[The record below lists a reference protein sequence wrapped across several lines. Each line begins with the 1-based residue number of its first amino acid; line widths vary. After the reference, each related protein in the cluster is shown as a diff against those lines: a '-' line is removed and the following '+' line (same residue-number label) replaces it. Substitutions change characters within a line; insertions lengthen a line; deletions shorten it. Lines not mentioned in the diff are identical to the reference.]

1 MRLFD
6 QHIHCRCSL
15 DSDTP
20 MAAMAAA
27 ARDRGME
34 MVCFTDHVET
44 DDAHTGQIS
53 PNWEG
58 HWPAVLAEYAGLMR
72 DPPPGIEVR
81 LGMELGTPNHY
92 PALAAL
98 AAETPE
104 LDLVLG
110 SLHNLRQTEDFY
122 YLRYESEEH
131 CRRLNELYLA
141 ELLEIAG
148 MDCFDVMAHVGYTCR
163 YMGRMGF
170 SERITVH
177 SSRDELTELFRRLI
191 SRGKGIEVNTSGIR
205 QGGRPYPDADILAL
219 YRELGGEIVTVG
231 SDGHVPGDAGAQV
244 KEGFELLRSL
254 GFRYAAAY
262 KKRQPEFFPL

>member
-15 DSDTP
+15 DSDTS
-20 MAAMAAA
+20 MYDMAAA

-34 MVCFTDHVET
+34 MICFTDHVET
-44 DDAHTGQIS
+44 DDSRTGRIS

-58 HWPAVLAEYAGLMR
+58 HWPAVLAEYGELMK
-72 DPPPGIEVR
+72 DPPEGIEIR
-81 LGMELGTPNHY
+81 LGMELGTPNHF
-92 PALAAL
+92 PEL
-98 AAETPE
+98 AAEAAATPE

-110 SLHNLRQTEDFY
+110 SLHNLREAEDFY
-122 YLRYESEEH
+122 YIPYESEEQ
-131 CRRLNELYLA
+131 CRRLNRAYLA

-163 YMGRMGF
+163 YMRRRGF
-170 SERITVH
+170 SERITVEN
-177 SSRDELTELFRRLI
+177 SRDELTELFRRLI
-191 SRGKGIEVNTSGIR
+191 IRGKGIEVNTSGIR
-205 QGGRPYPDADILAL
+205 QGGEPYPSADVLAL
-219 YRELGGEIVTVG
+219 YRELGGEIITVG
-231 SDGHVPGDAGAQV
+231 SDGHVPRDAGGQV

-262 KKRQPEFFPL
+262 KKRQPVFYPL